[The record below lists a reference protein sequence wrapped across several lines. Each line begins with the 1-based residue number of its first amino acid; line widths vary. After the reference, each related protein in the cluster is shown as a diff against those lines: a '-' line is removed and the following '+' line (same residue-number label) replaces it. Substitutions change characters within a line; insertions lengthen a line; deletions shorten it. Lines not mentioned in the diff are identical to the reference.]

1 MATGVLPPTPT
12 YFPDYI
18 HGLSSDSLMSLKPT
32 RRYLGAHLAFPIN
45 NDNPPWNTG
54 FETTDVSFCF
64 MLYFLHCIALSKI
77 LFFIFTETIA
87 KSYLG
92 RKRDFKIDILGSFK

>member
-1 MATGVLPPTPT
+1 
-12 YFPDYI
+12 
-18 HGLSSDSLMSLKPT
+18 
-32 RRYLGAHLAFPIN
+32 
-45 NDNPPWNTG
+45 
-54 FETTDVSFCF
+54 